1 MKPLPCLSLSLR
13 RMLECTI
20 KALMEWGWSHLYRPR
35 AKENTLEALSSSLA
49 VPVLLARMVSYDRKW
64 NGSCLLQPCYSAI
77 QLAKL
82 SGFSPIITTSSLHH
96 ADYLKTLGATHV
108 VDRKVSGADLASE
121 VNAITQNVPIKYVV
135 DSISTSDTQQ
145 SGYDLLAS
153 GGKLVIFLPI
163 AVKKTD
169 DKEVFHVLG
178 TSAHPANA
186 KLLESLYHD
195 NLERLL
201 REGDIKV
208 KHIFFLLL
216 MWTKLDY

>member
-1 MKPLPCLSLSLR
+1 M
-13 RMLECTI
+13 
-20 KALMEWGWSHLYRPR
+20 
-35 AKENTLEALSSSLA
+35 A
-49 VPVLLARMVSYDRKW
+49 VVYFNHD
-64 NGSCLLQPCYSAI
+64 SAI

-108 VDRKVSGADLASE
+108 VDRKVSSADLASE

-135 DSISTSDTQQ
+135 DSISTADTQQ

-208 KHIFFLLL
+208 KTHIFSNLYV
-216 MWTKLDY
+216 D

>member
-1 MKPLPCLSLSLR
+1 M
-13 RMLECTI
+13 
-20 KALMEWGWSHLYRPR
+20 
-35 AKENTLEALSSSLA
+35 
-49 VPVLLARMVSYDRKW
+49 
-64 NGSCLLQPCYSAI
+64 
-77 QLAKL
+77 
-82 SGFSPIITTSSLHH
+82 
-96 ADYLKTLGATHV
+96 
-108 VDRKVSGADLASE
+108 
-121 VNAITQNVPIKYVV
+121 PIKYVV
-135 DSISTSDTQQ
+135 DSISTADTQQ

-208 KHIFFLLL
+208 KHIFFLLFF
-216 MWTKLDY
+216 MWTKFDY